1 MADKPTVDQIADD
14 MVEILKATAGK
25 KKLKAGDLTKEMIKK
40 YGDVVD
46 KKMCKEA
53 IRKNMDAGRTVYE
66 YFGGSF
72 IGLPREEGAAKGDD

>member
-1 MADKPTVDQIADD
+1 MADAPTIDQLADD
-14 MVEILKATAGK
+14 IFEILKMTAGK

-40 YGDVVD
+40 YGDVVN

-53 IRKNMDAGRTVYE
+53 IRKNMDSGKTVYE

-72 IGLPREEGAAKGDD
+72 IGLPREEGASK